1 MKIGEFARVC
11 NVTKDTVRYYVNI
24 GLLIPKMQGS
34 QMSFEEREYADFNY
48 IQKLKGMR
56 FNIKEIRAFLY
67 LRRMS
72 NMIEPATIDECV
84 KLLEDKR
91 ECLASEM
98 ITIENSIHLIEDEIE
113 SFKNKKNADKR
124 DRTGVPISTVPLL
137 VCPDCRQH
145 LHIENAEINYKYI
158 YEGTLSCPCGYHAII
173 ENGIIRT
180 ENTYEGTH
188 DRPDLRRRLYCEIG
202 EGWEI
207 YTQKCR
213 DAIIEQIESQ
223 DWNGKVILEAN
234 INGFFFTY
242 NNLHQLPKN
251 SVYIIVDK
259 YHEVLAMYKELFEQL
274 YPGLDILYIADASEK
289 FPLQDSCI
297 DLFLSFYGEIEY
309 SFYHKNVQLHDICHL
324 MKPKG
329 LIFGAFQSF
338 APEAKSRRLL
348 IERYPEGHKRLAN
361 MTYLIEDY
369 LKCGYK
375 ISAVETGKIMKTED
389 HHMYICHLDGEPLT
403 IYYFVAEKEN

>member
-158 YEGTLSCPCGYHAII
+158 YEGTLSCPCGYH
-173 ENGIIRT
+173 
-180 ENTYEGTH
+180 
-188 DRPDLRRRLYCEIG
+188 
-202 EGWEI
+202 
-207 YTQKCR
+207 
-213 DAIIEQIESQ
+213 AIIEQIESQ

-389 HHMYICHLDGEPLT
+389 HHMYICHLDAEPLT